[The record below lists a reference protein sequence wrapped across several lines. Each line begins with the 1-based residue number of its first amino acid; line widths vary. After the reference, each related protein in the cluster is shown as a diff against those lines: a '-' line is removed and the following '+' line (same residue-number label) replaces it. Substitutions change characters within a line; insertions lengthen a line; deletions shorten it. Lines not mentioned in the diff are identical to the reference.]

1 MAKIEKL
8 PYRCW
13 VHQCDFR
20 SKTEDELLEH
30 YKSDHPE
37 VEINMLSNG
46 SFEATINDV
55 RCVTNAPGLKT
66 KAKATKKKTPAKK
79 TAVKAKTKPKEKAT
93 PVNTG
98 KPTQTNF
105 QYLTTRIRVKHNAET
120 GLWFIVENAFSR
132 FNEAGRKEYFMPGDI
147 LGTFQKEHEAEDD
160 FIKLIAERAA
170 RLAV

>member
-1 MAKIEKL
+1 MASERKL

-13 VHQCDFR
+13 VPQCEFR

-30 YKSDHPE
+30 YKSEHPD
-37 VEINMLSNG
+37 VEIKMLPGG
-46 SFEATINDV
+46 SFEATINNV
-55 RCVTNAPGLKT
+55 RCITNAPGHKSKT
-66 KAKATKKKTPAKK
+66 KSKAKVTKKKSTAKK
-79 TAVKAKTKPKEKAT
+79 TTVKVKEKAT

-120 GLWFIVENAFSR
+120 GEWFIVENAFTR
-132 FNEAGRKEYFMPGDI
+132 FNEAGRKEYSMPGEI
-147 LGTFQKEHEAEDD
+147 LGTFQTEPEAEDA

-170 RLAV
+170 RLAA